1 MCQTGKLTQAAK
13 EMDRYRMDF
22 IRISEARS
30 TGSGMIKEDLLWTR
44 RQSTDK
50 RSILAIIIAGEAA
63 NVFTEW
69 KPLGEILIMARF
81 NFRVSFKRYHHAHDV
96 LCVIGDFNARVGS
109 NNEGRDKII
118 RKNGCGNI
126 NDNGRRLCDLCAWK
140 TTWPFE

>member
-81 NFRVSFKRYHHAHDV
+81 NFRYTSHCHHLLHSNRTDAEKERKDV
-96 LCVIGDFNARVGS
+96 FS
-109 NNEGRDKII
+109 M
-118 RKNGCGNI
+118 
-126 NDNGRRLCDLCAWK
+126 
-140 TTWPFE
+140 TS